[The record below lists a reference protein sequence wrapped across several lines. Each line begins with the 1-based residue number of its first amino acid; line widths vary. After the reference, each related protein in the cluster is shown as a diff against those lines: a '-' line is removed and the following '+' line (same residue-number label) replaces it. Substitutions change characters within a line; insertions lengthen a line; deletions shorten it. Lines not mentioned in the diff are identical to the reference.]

1 MKSDKKSIS
10 INLNLSNEELLQFYW
25 NAYGTSLVKSISAPL
40 ANEGYLQ
47 IIEQLETHF
56 VKENP
61 DNLFKIEEVKRNIS
75 KSINSRKNSN

>member
-1 MKSDKKSIS
+1 MKSDKTSIS

-47 IIEQLETHF
+47 IIEQLEAHF

-61 DNLFKIEEVKRNIS
+61 DNLFKIEEIKKNIS
-75 KSINSRKNSN
+75 KSINLRKSSN